1 MGRHKAHAKF
11 DRAEW
16 RLRYL
21 VPLWVLQTILSVV
34 MLGVFGSQ
42 LRGTIEKWEGED
54 KDERGAFPA
63 STVAYEALSLSPL
76 LVE

>member
-1 MGRHKAHAKF
+1 MLAFFFDTKMGRHKAHAKF

-21 VPLWVLQTILSVV
+21 IPIWVLQTALAVV

-42 LRGTIEKWEGED
+42 LHRTMDTWNR
-54 KDERGAFPA
+54 KDEDDREAFPTF
-63 STVAYEALSLSPL
+63 TV
-76 LVE
+76 V